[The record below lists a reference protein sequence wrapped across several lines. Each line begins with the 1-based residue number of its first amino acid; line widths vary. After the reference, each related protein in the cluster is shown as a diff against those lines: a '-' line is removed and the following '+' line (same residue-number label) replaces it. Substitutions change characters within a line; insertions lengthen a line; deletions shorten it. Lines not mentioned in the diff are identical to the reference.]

1 MRATLL
7 AFALL
12 CVEFSAHAAAPQG
25 TTAPREQVS
34 GTIGAVTA
42 GANQL
47 VLKTDKGESITVTT
61 TEKTAI
67 LHLAPG
73 VTDPTKATKMALGDL
88 QAGDR
93 VVAYYRGAAGDKQI
107 QATTLAVRTVADL
120 GEIAKAE
127 LADWKKRGSSG
138 NVTAVDAAAKTVT
151 VKMGSRTVT
160 VTVNDKTEYHR
171 YTADSAKAADAKP
184 STFAEIKVG
193 DQLRVLGNKN
203 EDGTAVAAESIYA
216 GEFRQLAAT
225 VVSVN
230 AASGEVQVKDLA
242 TKKPLTVRVDSA
254 STLKKLEPQMA
265 AMLARRYG
273 AGRGQAQSGPPPGGG
288 RGFDAG
294 RGGDPGRGGDFGRG
308 GDPGRGGGR
317 GGGDIGAMLDRSPAI
332 QISDLKAGDA
342 VLVLTTKGSDPSR
355 VTLVQLL
362 AGVDPILTAAPNSTR
377 DLLGGWNLGGGGG
390 GEGQ

>member
-7 AFALL
+7 AFAIL
-12 CVEFSAHAAAPQG
+12 CVEFSAHGAAPQG

-34 GTIGAVTA
+34 GTIGTVTA
-42 GANQL
+42 AANQL
-47 VLKTDKGESITVTT
+47 ELKTDKGESITVST

-107 QATTLAVRTVADL
+107 QATTLVVRTTADL

-138 NVTAVDAAAKTVT
+138 NVTAVDASAKTVT

-171 YTADSAKAADAKP
+171 YTPDSAKAADAKP

-193 DQLRVLGNKN
+193 DHLRVLGNKN
-203 EDGTAVAAESIYA
+203 EDGTAITAESIYA

-242 TKKPLTVRVDSA
+242 TKKPLTVRVDSD
-254 STLKKLEPQMA
+254 STLKKLDPQMA

-273 AGRGQAQSGPPPGGG
+273 AGRGQGQGQGQGQNGPPSGGPPGG
-288 RGFDAG
+288 G
-294 RGGDPGRGGDFGRG
+294 RGGDPGRGF
-308 GDPGRGGGR
+308 DPGRGGGR
-317 GGGDIGAMLDRSPAI
+317 GGGDIGGMLDRSPAI
-332 QISDLKAGDA
+332 QVSDLKAGDA
-342 VLVLTTKGSDPSR
+342 VLVLTTMGIDPSH

-377 DLLGGWNLGGGGG
+377 DLLGGWNLGGGAG